1 MDHGTEDRPRN
12 AAKAAEELARLAAS
26 SRNPEERLW
35 FLQWA
40 QAFRQLAAFGE
51 RGLPD
56 DGRREDLDDGWANR
70 G

>member
-1 MDHGTEDRPRN
+1 MNHGTEDRPRN
-12 AAKAAEELARLAAS
+12 PAKAAEELARLAAG

-51 RGLPD
+51 RSAPD
-56 DGRREDLDDGWANR
+56 GGRREDFEDGWANR